1 MEDGIE
7 SNITILYDF
16 KEQEKEKEK
25 KQEKEKEQE
34 KGNNQLNNL
43 YICIPENGLLENYL
57 ITDNIK
63 NATEYIANNRNS
75 KIEIF
80 KKDDMSGFYK
90 II

>member
-7 SNITILYDF
+7 SNRTILYNF
-16 KEQEKEKEK
+16 KEKEKEK
-25 KQEKEKEQE
+25 
-34 KGNNQLNNL
+34 NQLNNYF
-43 YICIPENGLLENYL
+43 YICIPENGLLENYV

-80 KKDDMSGFYK
+80 KKDDTSGFYK

>member
-7 SNITILYDF
+7 RNITVLYNF
-16 KEQEKEKEK
+16 KDNKNEKE
-25 KQEKEKEQE
+25 
-34 KGNNQLNNL
+34 NIQLNNYL
-43 YICIPENGLLENYL
+43 YICIPENGLLENSI

-63 NATEYIANNRNS
+63 NATEYIMMNKKG

-80 KKDDMSGFYK
+80 KKDDTTGFYK

>member
-7 SNITILYDF
+7 SNRVILYDF
-16 KEQEKEKEK
+16 KEKD
-25 KQEKEKEQE
+25 
-34 KGNNQLNNL
+34 QLNNYL
-43 YICIPENGLLENYL
+43 YICIPENGLLENYV

-63 NATEYIANNRNS
+63 IATEYIAINKKG

-80 KKDDMSGFYK
+80 KKNDASGFYK

>member
-7 SNITILYDF
+7 SNRTILYNF
-16 KEQEKEKEK
+16 KEKEKEK
-25 KQEKEKEQE
+25 EKEKDKE
-34 KGNNQLNNL
+34 KEHNQLNNYL
-43 YICIPENGLLENYL
+43 YICIPENGLLENYV

-63 NATEYIANNRNS
+63 NATEYIANNKNS